1 MLVAVILARGGSE
14 RLPGKNLMQIDG
26 VSLTGRA
33 IACAKECLEVDL
45 TVLSTDDEAI
55 ATEGFRHG
63 AVVLKRPD
71 YLATSEASSAE
82 AVLHALQAIGI
93 SGATVAL
100 LQPTS
105 PLRRAE
111 DVNAA
116 LIAYRNLRPE
126 VVVSVNPDGEL
137 NGAVYV
143 TDTKA
148 LRRYRSFDMPEVVKI
163 TMPAKRSIDVDT
175 AADFAR
181 ASQAL
186 NWDG

>member
-14 RLPGKNLMQIDG
+14 RLPGKNLMHIDG

-33 IACAKECLEVDL
+33 IACARECIEIDM
-45 TVLSTDDEAI
+45 TVLSTDDEQI
-55 ATEGFRHG
+55 AVEGFRHG
-63 AVVLKRPD
+63 AVVVKRPD
-71 YLATSEASSAE
+71 YLATNEASTAE
-82 AVLHALQAIGI
+82 AVLHAIQALGI
-93 SGATVAL
+93 SGATVVL

-116 LIAYRNLRPE
+116 LVAYRNLRPE
-126 VVVSVNPDGEL
+126 VVVSVDPDGEL

-143 TDTKA
+143 TDTKS
-148 LRRYRSFDMPEVVKI
+148 LRRYRSFDMPEVVKV
-163 TMPAKRSIDVDT
+163 TMPAARSIDVDT
-175 AADFAR
+175 AEDFAR